1 MLLSHVC
8 SFALNLHLIQKSIV
22 FFVSEP
28 VMFNEFFL
36 QHSFQ
41 EIIYIAANRIVTITS
56 LSCRALSYRITTA
69 LHSTAITSNFCDP
82 VHQVRQVERNSISVL
97 EASKKSCFKLQ
108 DNFTSGVDR

>member
-82 VHQVRQVERNSISVL
+82 VHRE
-97 EASKKSCFKLQ
+97 C
-108 DNFTSGVDR
+108 

>member
-22 FFVSEP
+22 FVSEP

-36 QHSFQ
+36 QHSYQ

-69 LHSTAITSNFCDP
+69 LHNTAITIGC
-82 VHQVRQVERNSISVL
+82 QVERNSISVL